1 MKSSSQNFTKITL
14 EDFPNLKKNKIGI
27 VVSEWNKDITS
38 NLLNGAQEKL
48 IEFGIKMRISKFH
61 GYLEVLNLYMAVK
74 NYLNKTWMLSS
85 Q

>member
-48 IEFGIKMRISKFH
+48 IEFGIKNENIKISWVPGSFELVCGCK
-61 GYLEVLNLYMAVK
+61 E
-74 NYLNKTWMLSS
+74 
-85 Q
+85 